1 MAGGDVLLLMNGW
14 LSQTEL
20 ECFRIS
26 EFVSVGGK
34 CTVESKATASTTA
47 SPTSEGLSA
56 KQLVNMREEVKA
68 VSSRT
73 EQVSHIRRR
82 VYLRFPKYIIPTSWI
97 LYQPMMALIMISYPI
112 L

>member
-1 MAGGDVLLLMNGW
+1 MLLLMNGW

-56 KQLVNMREEVKA
+56 KQLVSMRERQNRSV
-68 VSSRT
+68 R
-73 EQVSHIRRR
+73 EQNRYRISDAG
-82 VYLRFPKYIIPTSWI
+82 YIFDSPSI
-97 LYQPMMALIMISYPI
+97 LFRQAGYYISP
-112 L
+112 